1 MYNRYLTTVSDS
13 LPPAEDYLPAPD
25 APTIEHTTE
34 QATEPAVQPAATLS
48 ACAPST
54 SQPATIPP
62 TTKPTFTQP
71 AAAPPATKQSA
82 VPSVVSAQPQQ
93 PAMPTL
99 SSLSRL
105 LSGRLGNIKMDNDTI
120 IVLLLVWFLL
130 SEDGNLDWEE
140 LILIVALLLLGV

>member
-34 QATEPAVQPAATLS
+34 PIAPPAATLS
-48 ACAPST
+48 AGT
-54 SQPATIPP
+54 QPATTPP
-62 TTKPTFTQP
+62 ITQPASTQP
-71 AAAPPATKQSA
+71 AATPPTAKQSA

-105 LSGRLGNIKMDNDTI
+105 LSGRLGGIKMDNDTI